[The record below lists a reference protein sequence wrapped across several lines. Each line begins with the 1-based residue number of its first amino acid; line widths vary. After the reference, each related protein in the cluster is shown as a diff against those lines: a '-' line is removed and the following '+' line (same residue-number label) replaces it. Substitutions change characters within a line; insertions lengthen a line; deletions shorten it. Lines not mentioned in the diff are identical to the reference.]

1 MKNILIVD
9 DDPAVTNY
17 LMVFLM
23 QTGLFETTVV
33 NDSRKVGGLLDEH
46 SFDIVLLDMDM
57 PEVNGMDILND
68 MHAKGFDI
76 PVVVLTGV
84 SDVDLAVR
92 AMKLGAFDYL
102 IKPADEEKLLEV
114 LNNAIEHRVL
124 HRDISTLP
132 EKLTRKDLEHEDAFA
147 HFSTRNQAMIRLFH
161 QAERIAAS
169 DLSIFIWGESGTGK
183 EALARAIHR
192 ASQRR
197 DKPFVA
203 AEADSQDPETFPAF
217 FFGQDKT
224 WGGTREEKPG
234 ILEEANE
241 GTLFLNHIDALS
253 GSMQVRLKRFLQ
265 TGEFYRENSTQIRKA
280 DVRMIVASTKDLT
293 SPEYMD
299 SFSRDVLY
307 HLMINSIYVPPLR
320 DRMDDMPV
328 LVEKL
333 LEEES
338 EKAGRTFKGAS
349 DDFFEY
355 LAEYSFPSNVM
366 ELRTMIAGAVANEE
380 DDTLTA
386 DSLPPSIR
394 KLVEGE
400 KAAIKEIFV
409 PRKLDDV
416 VREYVMRTLE
426 HFSNRKDLA
435 ARELGI
441 TVEEIDRI
449 TGS

>member
-33 NDSRKVGGLLDEH
+33 NDSRKVGGLLDQH
-46 SFDIVLLDMDM
+46 AFDIVLLDMDM

-68 MHAKGFDI
+68 MRAKGLDI

-114 LNNAIEHRVL
+114 LHNAMEHRVL
-124 HRDISTLP
+124 HRDIDTLP

-147 HFSTRNQAMIRLFH
+147 HFSTRNQSMIRLFH

-203 AEADSQDPETFPAF
+203 AEADSQDPDTFPAF

-293 SPEYMD
+293 SPEYKD

-320 DRMDDMPV
+320 DRMDDLPV
-328 LVEKL
+328 LAEKL

-338 EKAGRTFKGAS
+338 EKAGRTFKGVS

-355 LAEYSFPSNVM
+355 LGDYSFPSNVM

-380 DDTLTA
+380 A
-386 DSLPPSIR
+386 D
-394 KLVEGE
+394 
-400 KAAIKEIFV
+400 
-409 PRKLDDV
+409 
-416 VREYVMRTLE
+416 REYVIQTLE
-426 HFSNRKDLA
+426 YFSGRRDLA

-449 TGS
+449 AGS